1 MEQKRRRTA
10 SEKTSCTWCRIGF
23 LVVLIVVAIT
33 APIWAFTI
41 ASCTSTRPCRIG
53 QMLTNVEAQCAE
65 GGGARSE
72 ELLHGDVCTLVCD
85 DPRKK
90 PTIAALQ
97 CLDGNASESEI
108 VQCMVPPDIVGPV
121 DLQPTLAANAI
132 TAGEPR
138 LVCGLAARFTCEAAA
153 GATSI
158 LIQLD
163 RLSKAKCD
171 EIFSECRQTNPVFT
185 FQEFVKSAAALA
197 YEADPNNL
205 TTLEAYLDNPGR
217 CTLGCFVE
225 LFSTEQLQSMQN
237 EITVASSQASG
248 AFPMAAGQFATSS
261 FCGDNP
267 GPACIRVQGFCD
279 PSQDGDYYKHPVCVS
294 GQAQWSKI
302 DGSLRIRYDGDE
314 RNGQAGK
321 WVLETDVVDLMAS
334 SYGTE
339 IARQPTF
346 NPTPSLGDTIWNLK
360 CRYPSNDGLGS
371 FYIQYRTKIVELVSC
386 TCDSQI
392 DCNGAGVAIGSK
404 ENGPNCLCECSPD
417 RAGDSCEI
425 PLCQVP
431 GVQNSLDPAC
441 EEGNWIY
448 PNGVCTPSCQEG
460 YQPNHP
466 SFTCTADGTFLLPLG
481 FTCDQIWVNEA
492 PVDEFGNTP
501 DAYKET
507 TSTTPPECSDFDC
520 VFHGTATGKRREDG
534 SCECNCDKGY
544 TGPQCRSIVGDC
556 LAPLHKNIPN
566 SALSTCVEGSRP
578 NLVCTARCADMYYPV
593 PETLECQGTQ
603 LVPEKFRCFGGPTTE
618 VRWCQA
624 AQITSLVFSG
634 CTALGLIVA
643 CYTFQRN
650 QAREFQ
656 NYLHNDKLV
665 EGVQD
670 VHGNYNVVRMTNGTE
685 YHSKLPDHI
694 LAFDP
699 REPPKEGSAHEEE
712 DHDNSSTLVPE
723 HGLPSLQDEGTY
735 TPEVRHS
742 IGGLPGQVEVLAL
755 SGPGIRRG
763 AEVILQNIVGRP
775 ELDGAHGWV
784 LDYSHE
790 TGLYEVDLE
799 GVEILKMIPEYCLQD
814 VELSAEPPAIMS
826 APGPEAADAN
836 WLVSMRD
843 LENKVEASR
852 QERYKKFASEQ
863 TKEATERE
871 ARVKEALQ
879 ESAAVRA
886 DLEGRLRM
894 GLRTG
899 DAEML
904 REAIAEVHEL
914 LKQPYLAI
922 APPASL
928 SSLQRVLETAE
939 SRLEQ
944 FDTIKESRQRAED
957 YAERVRTG
965 KAADWK
971 MTSAD
976 LLRYVQECNPGKV
989 QAGLK
994 AQLPVFLRSSDG
1006 QRFTILHDACRDAC
1020 LDEPRS
1026 EKAQK
1031 RIEVVRLLCEARAN
1045 KNAVDMKDRTP
1056 LDLALE
1062 LGGPKARRRPSVREL
1077 RKLGLRTA
1085 EEAAM
1090 EMRGETILVDEES
1103 EDEECEAEKP
1113 QDEPL
1118 LVEVFPEA
1126 EKLDE
1131 ESEPTGPRSFAPPIP
1146 EASPSQ
1152 PDAVHPEDGTP
1163 EAT

>member
-1 MEQKRRRTA
+1 
-10 SEKTSCTWCRIGF
+10 
-23 LVVLIVVAIT
+23 
-33 APIWAFTI
+33 
-41 ASCTSTRPCRIG
+41 
-53 QMLTNVEAQCAE
+53 
-65 GGGARSE
+65 
-72 ELLHGDVCTLVCD
+72 
-85 DPRKK
+85 
-90 PTIAALQ
+90 
-97 CLDGNASESEI
+97 
-108 VQCMVPPDIVGPV
+108 
-121 DLQPTLAANAI
+121 
-132 TAGEPR
+132 
-138 LVCGLAARFTCEAAA
+138 
-153 GATSI
+153 
-158 LIQLD
+158 
-163 RLSKAKCD
+163 
-171 EIFSECRQTNPVFT
+171 
-185 FQEFVKSAAALA
+185 
-197 YEADPNNL
+197 
-205 TTLEAYLDNPGR
+205 
-217 CTLGCFVE
+217 
-225 LFSTEQLQSMQN
+225 MQN

-492 PVDEFGNTP
+492 P
-501 DAYKET
+501 
-507 TSTTPPECSDFDC
+507 
-520 VFHGTATGKRREDG
+520 
-534 SCECNCDKGY
+534 
-544 TGPQCRSIVGDC
+544 
-556 LAPLHKNIPN
+556 
-566 SALSTCVEGSRP
+566 
-578 NLVCTARCADMYYPV
+578 
-593 PETLECQGTQ
+593 
-603 LVPEKFRCFGGPTTE
+603 
-618 VRWCQA
+618 
-624 AQITSLVFSG
+624 
-634 CTALGLIVA
+634 
-643 CYTFQRN
+643 
-650 QAREFQ
+650 
-656 NYLHNDKLV
+656 
-665 EGVQD
+665 
-670 VHGNYNVVRMTNGTE
+670 
-685 YHSKLPDHI
+685 
-694 LAFDP
+694 
-699 REPPKEGSAHEEE
+699 EGSAHEEE

-784 LDYSHE
+784 

-871 ARVKEALQ
+871 AREALQ

-944 FDTIKESRQRAED
+944 FDTIK
-957 YAERVRTG
+957 
-965 KAADWK
+965 
-971 MTSAD
+971 
-976 LLRYVQECNPGKV
+976 
-989 QAGLK
+989 
-994 AQLPVFLRSSDG
+994 DG
-1006 QRFTILHDACRDAC
+1006 FATH
-1020 LDEPRS
+1020 
-1026 EKAQK
+1026 
-1031 RIEVVRLLCEARAN
+1031 
-1045 KNAVDMKDRTP
+1045 
-1056 LDLALE
+1056 
-1062 LGGPKARRRPSVREL
+1062 
-1077 RKLGLRTA
+1077 
-1085 EEAAM
+1085 
-1090 EMRGETILVDEES
+1090 

-1163 EAT
+1163 EATVPPKVVCPDPSKMAGAPPLPMVPPPPGLPPNFASLLPVGPDDPGSLKVDLEVAHEAQADFFQAYEYARQQVLEGYIFLDWFAIPQITARAAGALLEADADPNPEVCCLGITPILSAVTFARANRNAVEIVELLIKYRANPNVRSRQTGFWIPVTWAARAQVALFGREACSFPTRETAMLPGETSLLKAASLGHEEMTEALLRHGAEMVPNDRGETPQGLAEANGHYHLRKVFETFTV